1 MTLPDFCAEAL
12 GNRGNSEAGA
22 GGMARQSF
30 DAAEPGWP
38 IIEDDAYYGIAGDI
52 VRTFDPHTE
61 AHPVGILI
69 QFLAHFGNV
78 IGKSPYY
85 QVEAERHHANLYI
98 VLVGRSAK
106 ARKGVSGNRVRS
118 VMRAVDDR
126 WIKDRIK
133 SGLSSGEG
141 LINEV
146 RDAFETDSG
155 IPDKRLLIIE
165 AEFANA
171 LAVMER
177 PGNTLSS
184 TIRKAWDG
192 DDTLSTMSKNSPL
205 KATAAHISIV
215 GHITEDELRAR
226 ITRTDAANGFA
237 NRYLFML
244 VHRSKSLPFGGNL
257 ADAKI
262 GELAQRVQM
271 AAETAKMIGRTT
283 MTDAAR
289 QEWVRSTNSYPLSSR
304 VCWARSPRAR
314 RLKSPGS

>member
-1 MTLPDFCAEAL
+1 MTLRDFCAEAL
-12 GNRGNSEAGA
+12 TGTRGNSEV
-22 GGMARQSF
+22 GMARQSS
-30 DAAEPGWP
+30 DAAAPGWP

-61 AHPVGILI
+61 ADPVGILI

-118 VMRAVDDR
+118 VMRAVDDS

-205 KATAAHISIV
+205 KATAAHIRSLA
-215 GHITEDELRAR
+215 TSLRTSCERASR
-226 ITRTDAANGFA
+226 EPTPRTDSPIDICSCSSTDRNLCPLAAIW
-237 NRYLFML
+237 LMP
-244 VHRSKSLPFGGNL
+244 KS
-257 ADAKI
+257 
-262 GELAQRVQM
+262 V
-271 AAETAKMIGRTT
+271 
-283 MTDAAR
+283 
-289 QEWVRSTNSYPLSSR
+289 SSLNAFR
-304 VCWARSPRAR
+304 WQPRPQ
-314 RLKSPGS
+314 K